1 MNYELGVLF
10 FKCLLNC
17 AYRVKVFMYF
27 WLLIEIL
34 LYIAKAFQ
42 KMRNICALKSVFFKK
57 YIC

>member
-17 AYRVKVFMYF
+17 AYRVKVYMYF

-42 KMRNICALKSVFFKK
+42 KMRNICALKSVFF
-57 YIC
+57 